1 MLLKTLFALLSTAL
15 AVSATPLE
23 ARSCS
28 PTYTV
33 KPGDTCSAIATA
45 KGLTLAELYSYNPSI
60 NSGCTNLAIGEVLC
74 LGPGVGSGG
83 TCTQTYTVKSGDT
96 CSAIAAHF
104 GLTVSQL
111 LALNPSISSGCTN
124 LAIGQVLCVASAISS
139 SYTYTGIATYYTP
152 NGGTGACPPYN
163 SLGNNDF
170 IVALGSGHWNGG
182 SHCGETMTVTYG
194 SKTINVVVQDL
205 CPGCQGANGID
216 LTPGGISQLDSNYVN
231 DGHIDVTWTLPTSP

>member
-1 MLLKTLFALLSTAL
+1 M
-15 AVSATPLE
+15 
-23 ARSCS
+23 
-28 PTYTV
+28 
-33 KPGDTCSAIATA
+33 A
-45 KGLTLAELYSYNPSI
+45 KGLTLAELYSYNPPI

-74 LGPGVGSGG
+74 LGPGGGSGG

-96 CSAIAAHF
+96 CSAIATQV

-111 LALNPSISSGCTN
+111 LTLNPPINSGCTN
-124 LAIGQVLCVASAISS
+124 LGIGQVFCVTGGTSS
-139 SYTYTGIATYYTP
+139 GSGYTYTGIATYYTP

-216 LTPGGISQLDSNYVN
+216 LTPGGISKLDSNYVN
-231 DGHIDVTWTLPTSP
+231 KGKITVTWTFPTLP